1 MWRELKSFDRQ
12 EKKSKKGKKM
22 SQGVYHF
29 SDSPTHLSLNTY
41 IYTYIYTYIRVYS
54 KYSKYTSLLFYE
66 FQKKTEIVR
75 IETHKESIKLNEQAT
90 LFLNILHPSS
100 FLFSV
105 LKTKKNCVSPLTYI
119 YQIYLYCCLSL
130 PDFLI

>member
-1 MWRELKSFDRQ
+1 MCVFKILK
-12 EKKSKKGKKM
+12 
-22 SQGVYHF
+22 
-29 SDSPTHLSLNTY
+29 
-41 IYTYIYTYIRVYS
+41 IYFTFI
-54 KYSKYTSLLFYE
+54 LYE
-66 FQKKTEIVR
+66 FQKRTEVVR